1 MITYSRSQ
9 SFYPLFPKQI
19 QAANIDGVIAAYIE
33 FCDLHGCQNMILEHE
48 LEKIDIPILS
58 LDRDYF
64 LGDVGRFKTR
74 AEAFV
79 EQIE

>member
-1 MITYSRSQ
+1 MMDDNDRRFDFLY
-9 SFYPLFPKQI
+9 KQI
-19 QAANIDGVIAAYIE
+19 QAANVDGIIATHIE
-33 FCDLHGCQNMILEHE
+33 FCDLHGCQNMIFENE
-48 LEKIDIPILS
+48 LEKINMPILS

-74 AEAFV
+74 AEAFI